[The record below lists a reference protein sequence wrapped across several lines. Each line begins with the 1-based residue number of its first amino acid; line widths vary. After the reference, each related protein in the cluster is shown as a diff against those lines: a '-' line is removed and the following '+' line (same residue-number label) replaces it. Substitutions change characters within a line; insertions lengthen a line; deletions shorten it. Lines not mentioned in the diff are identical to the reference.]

1 MKFVLLL
8 LVCLCLSCVSSNV
21 VIVKSTD
28 SYFIENWQKNGVK
41 IIKIDTL
48 KNGTWKVYTK

>member
-8 LVCLCLSCVSSNV
+8 LVCLCLSCAPSSV
-21 VIVKSTD
+21 VIVKSSD

-48 KNGTWKVYTK
+48 KNGTWRVYTK